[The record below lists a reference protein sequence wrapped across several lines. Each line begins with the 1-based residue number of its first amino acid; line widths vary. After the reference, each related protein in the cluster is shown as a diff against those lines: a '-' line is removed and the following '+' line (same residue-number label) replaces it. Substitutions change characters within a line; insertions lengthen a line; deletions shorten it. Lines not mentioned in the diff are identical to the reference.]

1 MGEEMS
7 NIRKR
12 ALQKTEMEGRKW
24 VRIMLAAVCIAL
36 RREWRFG
43 TNRLHDML
51 LETQSIWA
59 ECAEQENVSILMMLE
74 DETGIELKPTD
85 DSPSYHDL
93 VYLNGTPKEEVE
105 MSNAAYYY
113 MRAQQSKWMGTMM
126 EAAMFLA
133 LYRCMDYGF
142 SADMLKKLVT
152 MIQEIRSEYKDNYK
166 KLWKDCRE
174 EAGIDLYEFERNGVI
189 E

>member
-1 MGEEMS
+1 MS
-7 NIRKR
+7 NIYKR

-36 RREWRFG
+36 HRGWKFG
-43 TNRLHDML
+43 TKRLHELL
-51 LETQSIWA
+51 LETQRIWN
-59 ECAEQENVSILMMLE
+59 ECAKQENVSILMMLE

-93 VYLNGTPKEEVE
+93 VYLNGTPKEDVE
-105 MSNAAYYY
+105 MSNAAYCY
-113 MRAQQSKWMGTMM
+113 MRAQQSKWIGTMM
-126 EAAMFLA
+126 EASMFLA

-142 SADMLKKLVT
+142 SADMLVKLVKLVT
-152 MIQEIRSEYKDNYK
+152 EVRYEFKDDKK
-166 KLWKDCRE
+166 KLWKACQE
-174 EAGIDLYEFERNGVI
+174 ETGINLMEYERKGVI

>member
-1 MGEEMS
+1 MS
-7 NIRKR
+7 DIRTR

-36 RREWRFG
+36 RRGWRFG
-43 TNRLHDML
+43 TNRLHDLL

-74 DETGIELKPTD
+74 EATGIELKPTES
-85 DSPSYHDL
+85 SPSYHDL

-105 MSNAAYYY
+105 MSNAAYCY

-142 SADMLKKLVT
+142 SADMLVKLVKLVT
-152 MIQEIRSEYKDNYK
+152 EVRSEFKDDKK
-166 KLWKDCRE
+166 KLWRACQE
-174 EAGIDLYEFERNGVI
+174 ETGINLMEYERKGVI

>member
-1 MGEEMS
+1 MS
-7 NIRKR
+7 DIRTR
-12 ALQKTEMEGRKW
+12 ALRKTEMEGRRW

-36 RREWRFG
+36 RRGWRFG
-43 TNRLHDML
+43 TSRLHDLL
-51 LETQSIWA
+51 LETQRIWN
-59 ECAEQENVSILMMLE
+59 ECANQENVSILMMLE

-93 VYLNGTPKEEVE
+93 VYLNGTPADCVE
-105 MSNAAYYY
+105 MSNAAYCY

-142 SADMLKKLVT
+142 SADMLVKLVKLVT
-152 MIQEIRSEYKDNYK
+152 EVRSEFNDDKK
-166 KLWKDCRE
+166 KLWKACQE
-174 EAGIDLYEFERNGVI
+174 ETGINLMEYERKGVI

>member
-1 MGEEMS
+1 MS
-7 NIRKR
+7 DIRTR
-12 ALQKTEMEGRKW
+12 ALRKTEMEGRKW
-24 VRIMLAAVCIAL
+24 VRILLAAVCIAL
-36 RREWRFG
+36 RRGWRFG
-43 TNRLHDML
+43 TNRLHDLL

-74 DETGIELKPTD
+74 EATGIELKPTES
-85 DSPSYHDL
+85 SPSYHDL

-105 MSNAAYYY
+105 MSNAAYCY
-113 MRAQQSKWMGTMM
+113 MRVQQAKWMGTMM

-142 SADMLKKLVT
+142 SADMLKKMVT

-166 KLWKDCRE
+166 KLWKACRE
-174 EAGIDLYEFERNGVI
+174 EAGIDLYEFERKGVI